1 MHIGQIA
8 NVDLIKQVN
17 SAAVYRLIDQQ
28 GPISRVKIAE
38 LSQLAPASV
47 TKITRQL
54 LAHDLIKEVAQQAST
69 GGRRAIS
76 LTTEK
81 NKFHFVA
88 AKIGRRLLTLSLY
101 DLAGQELAALQLPIQ
116 VTEQQAL
123 IDLLTSTLE
132 DFIEQYSHKNKRLL
146 AIAVTMSGLINPHT
160 GHVIYTPRYQMR
172 DCPLGEYLTKYFNIP
187 AYIGNDT
194 RAMALAEHYF
204 GNSQDCS
211 DSILIS
217 VHHGTGSGIISRGQ
231 VFLGSNRNV
240 GEIGHIQID
249 PLGKAC
255 HCGNY
260 GCLETVASNDA
271 IIEQVKTLL
280 AAGRPSC
287 LSEQEININAI
298 CQAANQ
304 GDALASSV
312 LIKVGKHLGQAI
324 AIMVNL
330 FNPEKVLLAGEIMAA
345 EQVIIP
351 AIEQCI
357 KHQSLPSFHQ
367 HLPIIPAK
375 FQKQPTAGGFALV
388 KRVLLD
394 GSLLQTIMEDKPTYQ
409 TGPTN

>member
-1 MHIGQIA
+1 MHKGQIA

-88 AKIGRRLLTLSLY
+88 AKIGRRLLTLTLY
-101 DLAGQELAALQLPIQ
+101 DLAGEEQAGLQLPIQ

-132 DFIEQYSHKNKRLL
+132 AFIDQYSHNNKRLL
-146 AIAVTMSGLINPHT
+146 AIAVTMSGLINPQT

-172 DCPLGEYLTKYFNIP
+172 DCPLGEYLTAYFNIP

-204 GNSQDCS
+204 GNSQDCA

-249 PLGKAC
+249 PLGKPC

-271 IIEQVKTLL
+271 IVEQVKTLL

-287 LSEQEININAI
+287 LAEQEINIASI
-298 CQAANQ
+298 CQAATQ

-312 LIKVGKHLGQAI
+312 LVNVGKHLGQAI

-367 HLPIIPAK
+367 HLPIIAAK

-394 GSLLQTIMEDKPTYQ
+394 GSLLQTIMEDKPTYHIN
-409 TGPTN
+409 P